1 MAPSGGIRIY
11 QKVKS
16 WPWLRAGVAKPPAAT
31 FAALADPTRLAI
43 VERLRRGTCTLS
55 QVAEPLPMTLAA
67 VLKHVRIL
75 EACGIVASRR
85 IGRLRHLRLR
95 GAALRQATA
104 YLSTYEAFWSR
115 RLDALEDYLA
125 QNPDG

>member
-1 MAPSGGIRIY
+1 MLPAS
-11 QKVKS
+11 
-16 WPWLRAGVAKPPAAT
+16 VAKPPVAT

-43 VERLRRGTCTLS
+43 VERLRRGPATLS
-55 QVAEPLPMTLAA
+55 EVAEPLPMTLAA

-75 EACGIVASRR
+75 ESCGVVEGRR

-95 GAALRQATA
+95 GKALREATE
-104 YLSTYEAFWSR
+104 YLSTYGAFWSG

-125 QNPDG
+125 KNPDG